1 MMSIEE
7 VDRLCPRSF
16 DTEDCS
22 SRCMSVAGH
31 RRVFVMLTWIDG
43 INLDSPPPRRVMAL
57 VIALF
62 RDQIM
67 LTVVPK

>member
-1 MMSIEE
+1 
-7 VDRLCPRSF
+7 
-16 DTEDCS
+16 
-22 SRCMSVAGH
+22 MSVAGH